1 MKFISLIDTYYDK
14 YGLSESEI
22 REFRDQVSKKLREN
36 EKELV
41 SLENKAKLLKHLEN
55 LESMKSFNQTLN
67 NYRNISKMY
76 KKVISLAPDVS
87 TYAKNKKEIFK
98 IRREIM
104 DINLSK
110 AFNLPR
116 PG

>member
-1 MKFISLIDTYYDK
+1 MKFISLIDTYYEK

-41 SLENKAKLLKHLEN
+41 SLENRFEIYKTPNKTLDAYRKA
-55 LESMKSFNQTLN
+55 STL
-67 NYRNISKMY
+67 Y
-76 KKVISLAPDVS
+76 KKVLSMSTDVP

-98 IRREIM
+98 IRRELM
-104 DINLSK
+104 DINFSK